1 MLDKAAAVLDCF
13 RPDGGAFR
21 LADIVTRT
29 QLTKTTAFRLC
40 HHLVRLGLLERDGE
54 LYRLGG
60 TLFELGSLVPRRLA
74 LREAA
79 LPFLQDLFEATHE
92 TVHLAVRDGHEV
104 VYVERIHGHQTLALP
119 SRIGGR
125 LPLSCTGVGKA
136 LLAFSSPELA
146 DEVLAAPLPRLT
158 AHSVSD
164 PARLRTAIEQ
174 IQVSALAYEEQEAAI
189 GVSCIAS
196 PVFDGPTAV
205 AALSVAVPLG
215 RFHPAHLAP
224 AVRTAALGLS
234 RVLRA
239 AARSAIDRPLVVP
252 AG

>member
-1 MLDKAAAVLDCF
+1 MLDKAAAVLDCY

-21 LADIVTRT
+21 LTEITART
-29 QLTKTTAFRLC
+29 ELAKTTAFRLC
-40 HHLVRLGLLERDGE
+40 ADLVRLGLLERDGE
-54 LYRLGG
+54 TYRLGG
-60 TLFELGSLVPRRLA
+60 KLFELGSLVPRRLD

-92 TVHLAVRDGHEV
+92 TVHLGVREGHDV
-104 VYVERIHGHQTLALP
+104 VYVERIHGHQALSLP

-125 LPLSCTGVGKA
+125 LPLTCTGVGKA
-136 LLAFSSPELA
+136 LLAFSGSELV

-158 AHSVSD
+158 PQSVTD
-164 PARLRTAIEQ
+164 AVRLRTAIEQ
-174 IQVSALAYEEQEAAI
+174 IQVSGLAYEEQEAAL

-205 AALSVAVPLG
+205 GALSVAVPRA
-215 RFHPAHLAP
+215 RFHPARLAP

-239 AARSAIDRPLVVP
+239 GSGTSRGTSY
-252 AG
+252 

>member
-1 MLDKAAAVLDCF
+1 MLDKAAAVLDCY

-21 LADIVTRT
+21 LTEIAHRT
-29 QLTKTTAFRLC
+29 GLAKTTAFRLC
-40 HHLVRLGLLERDGE
+40 ADLVRLGLLERDGE
-54 LYRLGG
+54 TYRLGG
-60 TLFELGSLVPRRLA
+60 KLFELGSLVPRRLD

-92 TVHLAVRDGHEV
+92 TVHLGVREGHDV
-104 VYVERIHGHQTLALP
+104 VYVERIHGHQALALP

-125 LPLSCTGVGKA
+125 LPLTCTGVGKA
-136 LLAFSSPELA
+136 LLAFSGSELV

-158 AHSVSD
+158 PHSVTD
-164 PARLRTAIEQ
+164 AARLRTAIEQ
-174 IQVSALAYEEQEAAI
+174 IQVSGLAYEEQEAAL

-205 AALSVAVPLG
+205 GALSVAVPRA
-215 RFHPAHLAP
+215 RFHPARLAP

-234 RVLRA
+234 RVLRGGSGT
-239 AARSAIDRPLVVP
+239 ARGGVAS
-252 AG
+252 

>member
-1 MLDKAAAVLDCF
+1 MLDKATAVLDCY

-21 LADIVTRT
+21 LTEIAART
-29 QLTKTTAFRLC
+29 GLAKTTAFRLC
-40 HHLVRLGLLERDGE
+40 ADLVRLGLLERDGE
-54 LYRLGG
+54 TYRLGG
-60 TLFELGSLVPRRLA
+60 RLFELGSLVPRRLD

-92 TVHLAVRDGHEV
+92 TVHLGVREGHEV
-104 VYVERIHGHQTLALP
+104 VYIERIHGHQALSLP

-136 LLAFSSPELA
+136 LLAFSGSELV

-158 AHSVSD
+158 PHSVTD
-164 PARLRTAIEQ
+164 AARLRTLIEQ
-174 IQVSALAYEEQEAAI
+174 IQVSGLAYEEQEAAL

-205 AALSVAVPLG
+205 GALSVAVP
-215 RFHPAHLAP
+215 RARYHPAQLAP

-239 AARSAIDRPLVVP
+239 GGNPPRGASA
-252 AG
+252 